1 MKDKSST
8 ISLIVH
14 TKNEERNIKDCI
26 LSAKEIANEII
37 VIDQSSS
44 DRTIEIAKSLGATIY
59 SIPDKGFVDDYFNFG
74 FSKGKYKWIL
84 HFAAD
89 ERLTKSLAKKLLN
102 ITRKNEYDVVTLP
115 FKNIR
120 FGKWMKHTGF
130 WPDYH
135 PRLFKKGCMKYPS
148 NIRQAHVAPVISGKE
163 LILPEKEENAIVHYN
178 AVNLEHFLAKFVKY
192 STQEGNT
199 DFFKKNKITPQIL
212 TDYCEGEFKWRYIDQ
227 KGYLDGMHGF
237 IFSKFREYFRFVEFV
252 NWWEREGYP
261 EIISQDEFLKVIL
274 EKQDSEKVVK
284 FQSSKVFRLW
294 KIYHKQKQKLTNQ
307 VNLLK
312 TKLSF

>member
-1 MKDKSST
+1 MISNSNISDG
-8 ISLIVH
+8 ISLIIH
-14 TKNEERNIKDCI
+14 TKNEEKNIRECI
-26 LSAKEIANEII
+26 LSAKEVANEII

-44 DRTIEIAKSLGATIY
+44 DGTVEIAKSLGATVY

-74 FSKGKYKWIL
+74 FGKANYKWIL

-102 ITRKNEYDVVTLP
+102 ITKKNECDVVTLP

-135 PRLFKKGCMKYPS
+135 PRLFKKGCMKYPG
-148 NIRQAHVAPVISGKE
+148 NIKQAHAAPIISGKE
-163 LILPEKEENAIVHYN
+163 LILPEKEENAVIHYN
-178 AVNLEHFLAKFVKY
+178 ARNLEHFLAKFVKY
-192 STQEGNT
+192 ATQEGNT
-199 DFFKKNKITPQIL
+199 NFFKKNKL
-212 TDYCEGEFKWRYIDQ
+212 TSQVLMDYFEGEFKWRYIDQ

-237 IFSKFREYFRFVEFV
+237 VFSKFREYFRFVEFV

-261 EIISQDEFLKVIL
+261 EIFSKEELL
-274 EKQDSEKVVK
+274 ETIIGRKRSEENEN
-284 FQSSKVFRLW
+284 FQSSKIFKLW
-294 KIYHKQKQKLTNQ
+294 RIYHKQKKGFLAKAKLLFNR
-307 VNLLK
+307 
-312 TKLSF
+312 